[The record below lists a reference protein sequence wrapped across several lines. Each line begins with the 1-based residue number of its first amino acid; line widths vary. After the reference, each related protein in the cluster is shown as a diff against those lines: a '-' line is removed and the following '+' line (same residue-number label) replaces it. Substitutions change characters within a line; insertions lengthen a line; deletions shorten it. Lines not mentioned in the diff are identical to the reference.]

1 MTDFKKVCQ
10 KNNLSRTLLSLD
22 YKGMHVGLL
31 IIQHVINA
39 GGLLVTGVL
48 IKNYLVG
55 FMILQIKIEFVAME
69 FVIFVQE
76 ILVTKAQIVVVI
88 TLIGIRKTL
97 ISSDKT

>member
-1 MTDFKKVCQ
+1 MYRFR
-10 KNNLSRTLLSLD
+10 S
-22 YKGMHVGLL
+22 M
-31 IIQHVINA
+31 HVINA

-88 TLIGIRKTL
+88 TLIGSGRHVLVRIRLRK
-97 ISSDKT
+97 K

>member
-1 MTDFKKVCQ
+1 MYRFR
-10 KNNLSRTLLSLD
+10 S
-22 YKGMHVGLL
+22 M
-31 IIQHVINA
+31 HVINA

-97 ISSDKT
+97 IS

>member
-1 MTDFKKVCQ
+1 MYRFR
-10 KNNLSRTLLSLD
+10 S
-22 YKGMHVGLL
+22 M
-31 IIQHVINA
+31 HVINA
-39 GGLLVTGVL
+39 GGLLVTGEL

-97 ISSDKT
+97 IS

>member
-1 MTDFKKVCQ
+1 MYRFR
-10 KNNLSRTLLSLD
+10 S
-22 YKGMHVGLL
+22 M
-31 IIQHVINA
+31 HVINA

-88 TLIGIRKTL
+88 TLIRIRKTR
-97 ISSDKT
+97 IS

>member
-1 MTDFKKVCQ
+1 MYRFR
-10 KNNLSRTLLSLD
+10 L
-22 YKGMHVGLL
+22 M
-31 IIQHVINA
+31 HVINA

-88 TLIGIRKTL
+88 TLIRIRKTR
-97 ISSDKT
+97 IS

>member
-1 MTDFKKVCQ
+1 
-10 KNNLSRTLLSLD
+10 
-22 YKGMHVGLL
+22 VGLL

-97 ISSDKT
+97 IS

>member
-1 MTDFKKVCQ
+1 MYRFR
-10 KNNLSRTLLSLD
+10 S
-22 YKGMHVGLL
+22 M
-31 IIQHVINA
+31 HVINA

-55 FMILQIKIEFVAME
+55 FMILQIKIEFMAME

-88 TLIGIRKTL
+88 TLIRIRKTR
-97 ISSDKT
+97 IS

>member
-1 MTDFKKVCQ
+1 MYRFR
-10 KNNLSRTLLSLD
+10 S
-22 YKGMHVGLL
+22 M
-31 IIQHVINA
+31 HVINA

-88 TLIGIRKTL
+88 TLIRIRKTR
-97 ISSDKT
+97 ISQDKT

>member
-1 MTDFKKVCQ
+1 MYIFR
-10 KNNLSRTLLSLD
+10 S
-22 YKGMHVGLL
+22 M
-31 IIQHVINA
+31 HVINA

-88 TLIGIRKTL
+88 TLIRIRKTR
-97 ISSDKT
+97 IS

>member
-1 MTDFKKVCQ
+1 MYRFR
-10 KNNLSRTLLSLD
+10 S
-22 YKGMHVGLL
+22 M
-31 IIQHVINA
+31 HVINA

-88 TLIGIRKTL
+88 TLIGIRKTR
-97 ISSDKT
+97 IS